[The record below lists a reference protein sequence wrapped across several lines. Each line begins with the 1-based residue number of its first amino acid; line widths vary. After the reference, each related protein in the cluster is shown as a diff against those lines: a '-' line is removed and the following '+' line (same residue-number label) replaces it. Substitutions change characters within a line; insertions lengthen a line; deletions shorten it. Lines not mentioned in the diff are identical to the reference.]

1 MENKKGNRINYSKVA
16 KQYNCDPR
24 TVKRY
29 FTQRRESPCVRKKR
43 EVKKVTDGFE
53 ELIEEKFV
61 RDNAPSIS
69 IYNLLK
75 EKYGYI
81 GSYQTI
87 KKYTHNLKQQKI
99 KEATMR
105 FETNPGVQA
114 QVDWKEEL
122 KLRNKSGKEFTV
134 NIFICI
140 LGYSRLKYICLTQDR
155 TQPTLFNCLSKAFKF
170 FGGVP
175 EEILFDNM
183 RTVVDRSRTQFNKV
197 VFNQKFYEF
206 SKDAGFIP
214 KSCLAYRPETK
225 GKVEVVAKIMNRLK
239 VYNNEFE
246 SYEELESIVN
256 KLMNDINNEVQ
267 QTTKEKPIT
276 RFNEEKGKLRPEPN
290 YSILEAYFMGTEIRR
305 KVPRDNLITYKNKKY
320 SVPPKYV
327 NRTVSLVEDGTKLY
341 IFYEKK
347 LLATHNL
354 QDKKINYIPE
364 HYLELVGSTFTNSDL
379 IEEICKRNL
388 EIIDKI

>member
-1 MENKKGNRINYSKVA
+1 M
-16 KQYNCDPR
+16 
-24 TVKRY
+24 
-29 FTQRRESPCVRKKR
+29 
-43 EVKKVTDGFE
+43 
-53 ELIEEKFV
+53 
-61 RDNAPSIS
+61 
-69 IYNLLK
+69 
-75 EKYGYI
+75 
-81 GSYQTI
+81 
-87 KKYTHNLKQQKI
+87 
-99 KEATMR
+99 
-105 FETNPGVQA
+105 
-114 QVDWKEEL
+114 
-122 KLRNKSGKEFTV
+122 
-134 NIFICI
+134 
-140 LGYSRLKYICLTQDR
+140 
-155 TQPTLFNCLSKAFKF
+155 
-170 FGGVP
+170 
-175 EEILFDNM
+175 
-183 RTVVDRSRTQFNKV
+183 
-197 VFNQKFYEF
+197 FNQKFYEF

-246 SYEELESIVN
+246 SYEELEGIVN

-290 YSILEAYFMGTEIRR
+290 YSILEAYFMETEIKR

-347 LLATHNL
+347 LLVTHNL